1 MDYRV
6 VQTHRSEFPHP
17 ITLPLGVL
25 APVPPMTSDG

>member
-17 ITLPLGVL
+17 ITLQPGDPL
-25 APVPPMTSDG
+25 